1 MTDESRLSIGVD
13 RAIAM
18 LLLSIDPELAAKVM
32 RNFSDETVDKVTRA
46 MQELQ
51 EVAVDRE
58 SIRRVYQS
66 VVQRLRQGGMA
77 LGDVGGLMRGV
88 LTRAFGEERSGDVAK
103 RANSDILAKRP
114 FAMFEALTPEDLAN
128 LLTEEHPQIAAVFI
142 AHLDRK
148 KGGEVLHY
156 LDDDVRADL
165 VMRVATLD
173 RTPAD
178 VVQRVLEVMRKKVK
192 DLGLTTLRGEPK
204 AWIKAAAS
212 ILNNL
217 GGGEK
222 TVLDKIEAADAAIAT
237 AIREEMF
244 TFDDIGKLDKKSM
257 QKILAAV
264 DSRQLAVSLK
274 AAIPIVEQAIL
285 TNLSKRAADMVKEER
300 DNLGPTPLSE
310 VLQAQ
315 NEILGLI
322 RDMMDKGDIKPAS
335 AAEQLV

>member
-1 MTDESRLSIGVD
+1 MTDERGLNLGVD
-13 RAIAM
+13 KTIAM
-18 LLLSIDPELAAKVM
+18 LLLSIDQELAAKIL
-32 RNFSDETVDKVTRA
+32 RGFTDDTVDKVTRA

-51 EVAVDRE
+51 EMAVDRE
-58 SIRRVYQS
+58 TVRRVYQS

-77 LGDVGGLMRGV
+77 LGDVGGLMRTV

-103 RANSDILAKRP
+103 RANGDILAKRP
-114 FAMFEALTPEDLAN
+114 FAMFESLTPEDLAN
-128 LLTEEHPQIAAVFI
+128 LLTDEHPQIAAVFL

-148 KGGEVLHY
+148 KGGEVLKF
-156 LDDDVRADL
+156 LEDEVRADL
-165 VMRVATLD
+165 VHRVATLD

-192 DLGLTTLRGEPK
+192 DLGLTTLRSEPK
-204 AWIKAAAS
+204 AWVKAAAS

-222 TVLDKIEAADAAIAT
+222 AVLDKIEASDAAIAG

-257 QKILAAV
+257 QKILASV

-274 AAIPIVEQAIL
+274 ATIPSVEQAIL
-285 TNLSKRAADMVKEER
+285 GNLSKRAGDMVREER
-300 DNLGPTPLSE
+300 DNLGPTPLSD
-310 VLQAQ
+310 VLAAQ
-315 NEILGLI
+315 NEILKLI
-322 RDMMDKGDIKPAS
+322 RDMIDKGDIKAGG
-335 AAEQLV
+335 AAEQMV